1 MRIKIKYCEK
11 ILINY
16 KHGDAYINGKRF
28 DKIVASKVKE
38 VETGL
43 KKMPRFQGKV
53 YRGTLTKTGLIDQL
67 NVGDLVYDPGFM
79 STSVLP
85 EVAIGFAEDTE
96 TTIGHSS
103 TLLEIDLTANGYSV
117 PAIAVTPGEAE
128 VILSHKTYMKVQAIA
143 TQGSRK
149 LIALKTVDS
158 IEGHTRVFNLYT
170 SEPEDIQFVEPSSD
184 ALHLTC
190 PVGI

>member
-1 MRIKIKYCEK
+1 
-11 ILINY
+11 
-16 KHGDAYINGKRF
+16 
-28 DKIVASKVKE
+28 
-38 VETGL
+38 
-43 KKMPRFQGKV
+43 MPRFQGKV

-67 NVGDLVYDPGFM
+67 NVGDLVYDLGFM

-85 EVAIGFAEDTE
+85 EVAMGFAEDTE

-117 PAIAVTPGEAE
+117 PAIAVTPREAE
-128 VILSHKTYMKVQAIA
+128 VIVSPKTYMKVQAIA

-149 LIALKTVDS
+149 LIALETIDS
-158 IEGHTRVFNLYT
+158 IEGHTQAFNLYT
-170 SEPEDIQFVEPSSD
+170 SEPEAIQFVESSSD

-190 PVGI
+190 PFVI

>member
-1 MRIKIKYCEK
+1 M
-11 ILINY
+11 
-16 KHGDAYINGKRF
+16 
-28 DKIVASKVKE
+28 ASKVKD

-43 KKMPRFQGKV
+43 RKMPRFQGKV

-67 NVGDLVYDPGFM
+67 NEGDIVYDPGFM

-128 VILSHKTYMKVQAIA
+128 VIVSPKTYMKVQAIA

-158 IEGHTRVFNLYT
+158 IEGHTQAFNL
-170 SEPEDIQFVEPSSD
+170 SWSQRLFS
-184 ALHLTC
+184 L
-190 PVGI
+190 